1 MALPTLSTYVPYRQR
16 ALGIQMAW
24 KREQQFRR
32 REQLALNAKYFRE
45 QSFRNHFHSE
55 WTSRH
60 YFEQSMSA
68 YCKQKV
74 EDDKMNTLEER
85 RIRLKQMLEE
95 EQKQMDSELKRLVP
109 HGDALVKKADV
120 QHSLRE
126 ERRKKLAQELLKEH
140 RKRNNPELQ
149 QDKTA
154 SHQSHVVNQCQGQIS
169 EKKRQEVETQ
179 ESRRFQNECERTR
192 DEDLEKIKPAGENM
206 IVEESER
213 AQNIH
218 KQMEELKLMEEEATH
233 LKKEEDVLQVKLWEL
248 DKMEVERKKIEERRK
263 KAEMRH
269 FLVRQY
275 RAQLRRRAQLVQEEL
290 VSDHKILA
298 ALLKG
303 EKEEVRMERAPRE
316 RAFADAAWMNR
327 VIEEQLQLERE
338 REAELDFLHR
348 EDAQRVW
355 DNREATWERERKARE
370 LLMREVLAG
379 RRQKLELKMQK
390 NREAQLESL
399 RRREELIQEL
409 EKEKELR
416 RQERVKE
423 QSRRAEQVEQE
434 LQEQWEEQCRIE
446 ELQEEMDAHLN
457 QEEAL
462 KRSIISRAYQPQIY
476 SKPRVVWT

>member
-1 MALPTLSTYVPYRQR
+1 MALPTLPTYVPYRQR
-16 ALGIQMAW
+16 ALGIQLAW

-68 YCKQKV
+68 YCQQKV
-74 EDDKMNTLEER
+74 EDDKMNSLEER
-85 RIRLKQMLEE
+85 RTRLKQMLGE
-95 EQKQMDSELKRLVP
+95 EQKQLDSELKRLLP

-126 ERRKKLAQELLKEH
+126 ERRKKLALELLKEH

-154 SHQSHVVNQCQGQIS
+154 SHQSRVVDQCQVQIS
-169 EKKRQEVETQ
+169 EKKRQEVGTR
-179 ESRRFQNECERTR
+179 ESRRFQNACEGTR
-192 DEDLEKIKPAGENM
+192 NEDLEKNKLAGESRN
-206 IVEESER
+206 VEESER

-218 KQMEELKLMEEEATH
+218 KRMEELKLMEEEATH

-248 DKMEVERKKIEERRK
+248 DKMEVERKTIEERRK
-263 KAEMRH
+263 KADMRH

-290 VSDHKILA
+290 LSDHKILA

-303 EKEEVRMERAPRE
+303 EKEEVRME

-399 RRREELIQEL
+399 RRREELIREL
-409 EKEKELR
+409 EKDKELR
-416 RQERVKE
+416 RREREKE
-423 QSRRAEQVEQE
+423 QSRRAEQVERE
-434 LQEQWEEQCRIE
+434 LQEQCRIE
-446 ELQEEMDAHLN
+446 ELREEMDAHLDR
-457 QEEAL
+457 EEAL
-462 KRSIISRAYQPQIY
+462 KRSIVSRAYQPQIY

>member
-16 ALGIQMAW
+16 ALGIQLAW

-68 YCKQKV
+68 YCKQKL

-85 RIRLKQMLEE
+85 KLRLKQMLDE
-95 EQKQMDSELKRLVP
+95 EQKQLDAELKRLRP
-109 HGDALVKKADV
+109 HGGGLPKKADV
-120 QHSLRE
+120 QHALKE

-140 RKRNNPELQ
+140 RKRNNVESQ
-149 QDKTA
+149 QHATA
-154 SHQSHVVNQCQGQIS
+154 SHQSHLGNQNQGQIS
-169 EKKRQEVETQ
+169 EKQEVEAH
-179 ESRRFQNECERTR
+179 ESRRFQNGCERSR
-192 DEDLEKIKPAGENM
+192 KEDLDEIKQA
-206 IVEESER
+206 EESRMAEESDR
-213 AQNIH
+213 AQKVH

-233 LKKEEDVLQVKLWEL
+233 LKKEEDVLQVNLWEL
-248 DKMEVERKKIEERRK
+248 DKMEAERRNCEERRK

-290 VSDHKILA
+290 ESDHKILV

-303 EKEEVRMERAPRE
+303 EQEEVRKERAPRE
-316 RAFADAAWMNR
+316 RAFADAAWMSR
-327 VIEEQLQLERE
+327 VIEEQLRLERE

-355 DNREATWERERKARE
+355 DNRQETWERERKARE
-370 LLMREVLAG
+370 LLMHEVLVG
-379 RRQKLELKMQK
+379 RRQKLELRMQK

-416 RQERVKE
+416 RREKEEE
-423 QSRRAEQVEQE
+423 QSRRAQQVEQE
-434 LQEQWEEQCRIE
+434 LQEQCRIE
-446 ELQEEMDAHLN
+446 ELQEEEMNAHLS

-462 KRSIISRAYQPQIY
+462 KRSILNRAYQAQIN